1 MTTPMYRDIADQLRL
16 RIESKEFDHEE
27 AERARGQLPTEQNL
41 QKHYGV
47 SRNTIRDAIK
57 QLITFGLVETRPGQG
72 TFVVPPVDPFVTT
85 LTGDP
90 NEGGGGGEG
99 TSYASEVEKA
109 DRQPYVSPIQIEIQ
123 EASPDVAAGL
133 WVPIGTEVIS
143 RHRKRYIDGKAWS
156 LETSFYPGEFADR
169 GAARLRKAGNI
180 EEGTVRYLQKEI
192 GIRQVGYRDWIAVRA
207 PNPAEMDFFSL
218 PSDGRVAVVENSR
231 TAFDGNGQPMRL
243 TVTVFRADRNQ
254 FIAEV
259 GAVPP
264 PKPGAAHI
272 QKIADDSNDS

>member
-16 RIESKEFDHEE
+16 RIESGEFDHEE
-27 AERARGQLPTEQNL
+27 AERAKGQLPTEQNL

-57 QLITFGLVETRPGQG
+57 QLTTFGLVETRPGQG

-99 TSYASEVEKA
+99 TSYASEVEEA

-123 EASPDVAAGL
+123 EASPEVAAGL

-143 RHRKRYIDGKAWS
+143 RTASGTSMEKPGPWRRPSTQESSPTAALRGYARRATSRKERSGTCRRRS
-156 LETSFYPGEFADR
+156 VS
-169 GAARLRKAGNI
+169 ARLATETGSPYAHQTRPKW
-180 EEGTVRYLQKEI
+180 TSSHCR
-192 GIRQVGYRDWIAVRA
+192 R
-207 PNPAEMDFFSL
+207 MD
-218 PSDGRVAVVENSR
+218 G
-231 TAFDGNGQPMRL
+231 
-243 TVTVFRADRNQ
+243 
-254 FIAEV
+254 
-259 GAVPP
+259 
-264 PKPGAAHI
+264 
-272 QKIADDSNDS
+272 